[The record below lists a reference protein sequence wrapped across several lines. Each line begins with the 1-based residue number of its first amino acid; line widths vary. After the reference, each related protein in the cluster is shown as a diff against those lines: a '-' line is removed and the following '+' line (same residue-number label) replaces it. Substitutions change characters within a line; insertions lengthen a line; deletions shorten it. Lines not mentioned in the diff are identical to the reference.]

1 MTKAMTLSY
10 EERMKL
16 ARYLG
21 EMSIEVEKLNTEI
34 KRLERILDT
43 EPRRLY
49 QIQKKFIGA
58 RDSMRDVMRKIEELL
73 RSE

>member
-16 ARYLG
+16 ARYSG
-21 EMSIEVEKLNTEI
+21 EMTIEVEKLNTEI

-43 EPRRLY
+43 EPGAY
-49 QIQKKFIGA
+49 IKYKKFIGA

>member
-16 ARYLG
+16 ARYSG
-21 EMSIEVEKLNTEI
+21 EMTIEVEKLNTEI

-43 EPRRLY
+43 EPGAY
-49 QIQKKFIGA
+49 IKYKKSLGQEIPCA
-58 RDSMRDVMRKIEELL
+58 TI
-73 RSE
+73 

>member
-49 QIQKKFIGA
+49 QVQKNSLEQEIPCA
-58 RDSMRDVMRKIEELL
+58 TL
-73 RSE
+73 